1 MPIHEILFPTDF
13 SEAARYAGCYAALL
27 ARKLGARLHAL
38 HVPFIPFPATPSDLT
53 HLAGAEPYEAG
64 RRKAEAQLE
73 ELLRAEDWR
82 TLRVRRTVTL
92 GLVEDEI
99 LKAAEGT
106 TLIVMGTHGRT
117 GIARAMLGSVT
128 EKVVRM
134 APCPVLTVK
143 HPEIRVELPW
153 GVTLAGRRRLADM
166 PRLQSILVPLDRST
180 LAERILA
187 EVRELARPLEAM
199 ITLLRVIPPY
209 LTPSMESQ
217 EKESARDW
225 AEVEAYLQEK
235 RQALQAAGVS
245 VNSMVRTGD
254 PAHQIL
260 EYAEANEIDVIAIAT
275 HGRSGLSRWLLGSV
289 ADKVLRGSDIPILLF
304 RAWSVST

>member
-38 HVPFIPFPATPSDLT
+38 HVPFIPLPATPADLAR
-53 HLAGAEPYEAG
+53 LAGAEPYEAG

-106 TLIVMGTHGRT
+106 SLIVMGTHGRT

-143 HPEIRVELPW
+143 HPEVRVELPW
-153 GVTLAGRRRLADM
+153 GVTLAGRRRLADR
-166 PRLQSILVPLDRST
+166 PRLQSILVPLDGST
-180 LAERILA
+180 LAEGILA

-245 VNSMVRTGD
+245 VNSVVRTGD

-260 EYAEANEIDVIAIAT
+260 ECAEANEIDVIAIAT

-289 ADKVLRGSDIPILLF
+289 ADKVLRGSDIPVLLY